1 MTNSGDLGHGAETR
15 RLPSPDRHSAPT
27 PLDVRQAKFST
38 AIRGYDKAEVNAF
51 LLETADGYEQ
61 AMRENERLR
70 QDLIRLE
77 ASIRQYRELEGALKG
92 ALMSAQKVSEDMKL
106 NAQQEA
112 ARIVREA
119 EGQVEILMM
128 RTQSQLEDVQRAI
141 DGLRA
146 KRRESEVALESMIT
160 TLQNTLEFVREQDQ
174 RESRVVLMRP
184 DEAIPA

>member
-1 MTNSGDLGHGAETR
+1 
-15 RLPSPDRHSAPT
+15 
-27 PLDVRQAKFST
+27 
-38 AIRGYDKAEVNAF
+38 
-51 LLETADGYEQ
+51 
-61 AMRENERLR
+61 
-70 QDLIRLE
+70 LIRLE

-92 ALMSAQKVSEDMKL
+92 ALMSAQKVSEDMKE
-106 NAQQEA
+106 NAKAEA

-174 RESRVVLMRP
+174 RDGGRVVLMRP